1 MADAAG
7 IIDSSYKLSDGEK
20 IYAKRIIS
28 SLISSSSISQAGN
41 DDAESRIDYISDKLG
56 IPQNDVIRCI
66 NVMREDGILDD
77 SKPDN
82 FLGRIIKETM
92 YRLQ

>member
-1 MADAAG
+1 MADASG
-7 IIDSSYKLSDGEK
+7 IIDSSYKLSDNEK

-28 SLISSSSISQAGN
+28 SLISSRSISQAGN